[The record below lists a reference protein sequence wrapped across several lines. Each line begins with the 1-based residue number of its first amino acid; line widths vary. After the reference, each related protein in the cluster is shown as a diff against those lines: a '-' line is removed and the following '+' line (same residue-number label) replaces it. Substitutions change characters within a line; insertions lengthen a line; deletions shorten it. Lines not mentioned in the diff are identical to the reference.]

1 MAYINNL
8 LVVMSVKI
16 MGQEPQKILH
26 KINENTGKNF
36 RINCFR
42 TQGINQRLIENQRAF
57 IQ

>member
-1 MAYINNL
+1 MAYIKNL
-8 LVVMSVKI
+8 LVKI

-26 KINENTGKNF
+26 ESNENTGKNF

-42 TQGINQRLIENQRAF
+42 TQGINQRFVENQRAF